1 MTTLRLLIILF
12 LVLNALAFAAIQG
25 WLGGGVPT
33 GEPERIAN
41 QLNPEHIRLSHE
53 TRPPPDEAEG
63 RPLEFAETAPEAPP
77 APAMTSAATPATDLV
92 VEPEAAPAQAAED
105 DGDAHALVVDAED
118 AINRDSPAVDPAPVA
133 EAPVPVAPL
142 PPEPVAPTAP
152 TAPAPPTICQAWAG
166 LTAAEADRLGEGL
179 RRIGVTPV
187 RSRNETPDSWWVR
200 IPPQPS
206 RADADTRVAELRLL
220 GVSDTFIVQEPGP
233 TQYAVSLGVFKTEN
247 RARVLLSQLRARGVS
262 NAGVEPRMTT
272 SYHLQATLTAAQLRS
287 VEQGIAR
294 VASKRQ
300 SCAAR

>member
-1 MTTLRLLIILF
+1 MTTLRLLLILF

-41 QLNPEHIRLSHE
+41 QLNPEHIRLAHE
-53 TRPPPDEAEG
+53 ARPSADEADA
-63 RPLEFAETAPEAPP
+63 RPLELAETAPEAPP
-77 APAMTSAATPATDLV
+77 ALAMTPAATPTADLV

-105 DGDAHALVVDAED
+105 EGDAHALVIDAED

-142 PPEPVAPTAP
+142 PPEPVAPAEP
-152 TAPAPPTICQAWAG
+152 TAPAPATICQAWAG
-166 LTAAEADRLGEGL
+166 LTAAEADRLGQGL
-179 RRIGVTPV
+179 RRIGVTAV

-206 RADADTRVAELRLL
+206 RAEADTRVAELRLL
-220 GVSDTFIVQEPGP
+220 GVSDTFIVQERGP

-272 SYHLQATLTAAQLRS
+272 SYRMQATLPAAQLRS

>member
-1 MTTLRLLIILF
+1 MTTLRFLIILF
-12 LVLNALAFAAIQG
+12 VVLNALAFAAIQG

-41 QLNPEHIRLSHE
+41 QLNPEHIRLTHE
-53 TRPPPDEAEG
+53 TRPQPDAADAKPVELADTT
-63 RPLEFAETAPEAPP
+63 PETPP
-77 APAMTSAATPATDLV
+77 APATTPAATPAPAA
-92 VEPEAAPAQAAED
+92 EPAPAQPAADEA
-105 DGDAHALVVDAED
+105 DAHALVVDAED
-118 AINRDSPAVDPAPVA
+118 EINRDSPAVDPALVA
-133 EAPVPVAPL
+133 EAPTPVAPIPVAPL
-142 PPEPVAPTAP
+142 PPEPVAPTEPA
-152 TAPAPPTICQAWAG
+152 APATICQAWAG
-166 LTAAEADRLGEGL
+166 LTATEADRLGQSL

-187 RSRNETPDSWWVR
+187 RSRNDTPDSWWVR

-206 RADADTRVAELRLL
+206 RAEAETRVAELRLL

-247 RARVLLSQLRARGVS
+247 RARVLLSQLRERGVS

-272 SYHLQATLTAAQLRS
+272 SYRIQATLLAAQLRS

-294 VASKRQ
+294 AAAKRQ